1 MPRIPEV
8 SDDVPDP
15 EVRAF
20 FEKQKEAYGFVLNTS
35 RIYAH
40 RPSIMF
46 GHAALNQGVNESDL
60 LDDALKALVCTRVAT
75 LNGCPF

>member
-40 RPSIMF
+40 RPGIMF
-46 GHAALNQGVNESDL
+46 GHAALSEGVSRSGLIAPALQG
-60 LDDALKALVCTRVAT
+60 LVCTRVASI
-75 LNGCPF
+75 NGCPF